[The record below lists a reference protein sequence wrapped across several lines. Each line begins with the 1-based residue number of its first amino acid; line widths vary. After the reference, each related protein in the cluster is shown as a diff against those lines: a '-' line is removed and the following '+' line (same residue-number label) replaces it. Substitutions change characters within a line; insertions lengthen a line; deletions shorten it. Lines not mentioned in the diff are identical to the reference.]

1 MRVVVD
7 TNVLV
12 SGLLGAYSNPGEIVR
27 MVSSGS
33 LELCH
38 DSRILEEYRE
48 VLLRPKFSFQKTDLE
63 FLLDKIHSSGHVV
76 AAQPLDVSLA
86 DPDDEPFLEVA
97 LSGKASYLITGN
109 LKDYAAFHGKNL
121 KIISPKDFLKVYKK

>member
-1 MRVVVD
+1 MKVVVD

-12 SGLLGAYSNPGEIVR
+12 SGLLGAYTNPGEIVR

-48 VLLRPKFSFQKTDLE
+48 VLLRPKFSFQKKDVD

-76 AAQPLDVSLA
+76 AAQPLDFSLA

-97 LSGKASYLITGN
+97 LSGQARFVITGN
-109 LKDYAAFHGKNL
+109 LKDYAPYHGKSP
-121 KIISPKDFLKVYKK
+121 KVISPKDFLKVYKK